1 MHLCIKKA
9 KIYKQICELS
19 EQERFC
25 RLKKPTENKDQ
36 EDIDQKTPR
45 ISVKLDE
52 FDYKVINKMAENRN
66 ISLSK
71 SINNIV
77 HQWIESNPDI
87 LKENYGVNFKEITQ
101 ELLLE
106 TASLSYDKSLMQI
119 EKDIIEELPTFF
131 EMVESVSISDLADH
145 FDVPIKSIKK
155 IFYSHG
161 KKLKSLGLNLKVKE
175 GYIYKE

>member
-1 MHLCIKKA
+1 LP
-9 KIYKQICELS
+9 S
-19 EQERFC
+19 EN
-25 RLKKPTENKDQ
+25 TDQ
-36 EDIDQKTPR
+36 DNIEQKTPR
-45 ISVKLDE
+45 VSVKLDE

-87 LKENYGVNFKEITQ
+87 LKENYGVEFKEITQ

-106 TASLSYDKSLMQI
+106 TASLSYDKSLKPI
-119 EKDIIEELPTFF
+119 ENEIIGELPTFF

-155 IFYSHG
+155 IFYTHG
-161 KKLKSLGLNLKVKE
+161 KRIKSLGLNLMVKE